1 MNLLEDASFACD
13 GLVSLRCDL
22 AGTMGAGGALGGA
35 TVGDYGSGGAG
46 KGNFA
51 SIQCY
56 CGSFNRFKGERC
68 CAGGMS
74 GGIEGG
80 TAGKS
85 GQERKD
91 VAGTGAGSGNSS
103 ADTAGRQIEGASGQG
118 LSGQGGVF

>member
-1 MNLLEDASFACD
+1 MTKISLRIQPLQRFELQVALQAPWARVALLEAQQSETTEVEVQVRAILPIHC
-13 GLVSLRCDL
+13 C
-22 AGTMGAGGALGGA
+22 
-35 TVGDYGSGGAG
+35 
-46 KGNFA
+46 
-51 SIQCY
+51 
-56 CGSFNRFKGERC
+56 CGFFSHKREGC

-103 ADTAGRQIEGASGQG
+103 ADTAGRQLEGASGQG

>member
-1 MNLLEDASFACD
+1 MDTEAEVQVRAISHVIKCNRAVWLFKACD
-13 GLVSLRCDL
+13 
-22 AGTMGAGGALGGA
+22 
-35 TVGDYGSGGAG
+35 
-46 KGNFA
+46 
-51 SIQCY
+51 
-56 CGSFNRFKGERC
+56 

-74 GGIEGG
+74 GGIDGG

>member
-1 MNLLEDASFACD
+1 METTEAEVQVRAILPNQSC
-13 GLVSLRCDL
+13 
-22 AGTMGAGGALGGA
+22 
-35 TVGDYGSGGAG
+35 
-46 KGNFA
+46 
-51 SIQCY
+51 
-56 CGSFNRFKGERC
+56 CGSFSHKRECYF
-68 CAGGMS
+68 AGGMS

>member
-1 MNLLEDASFACD
+1 MQVALLEALQSE
-13 GLVSLRCDL
+13 
-22 AGTMGAGGALGGA
+22 TMAVEGQVRA
-35 TVGDYGSGGAG
+35 TAHQLCAIVAP
-46 KGNFA
+46 
-51 SIQCY
+51 SIIY
-56 CGSFNRFKGERC
+56 EDFGC
-68 CAGGMS
+68 CTGGMS

-91 VAGTGAGSGNSS
+91 VAGTGAGSGNNS